1 MIIMVFLFDGRAFF
15 VVVSSGGD
23 VMFGGGESNCGS
35 STGSDGSDT
44 AACTERL
51 GAVENVGISVE
62 ADAASGTRVSSIA
75 TDLEA
80 DGGTVSTGCSNT
92 GGSFATT
99 TAIGLTTIAG
109 TEGFGE

>member
-1 MIIMVFLFDGRAFF
+1 MVFLFDGRAFF

-35 STGSDGSDT
+35 STGSDGSDA

-51 GAVENVGISVE
+51 GGVENVGISVE
-62 ADAASGTRVSSIA
+62 ADAASGMRVSSIV

-80 DGGTVSTGCSNT
+80 DGGTASAGCST
-92 GGSFATT
+92 AGCSSATT
-99 TAIGLTTIAG
+99 TARGLTTIAG
-109 TEGFGE
+109 AEGFGE